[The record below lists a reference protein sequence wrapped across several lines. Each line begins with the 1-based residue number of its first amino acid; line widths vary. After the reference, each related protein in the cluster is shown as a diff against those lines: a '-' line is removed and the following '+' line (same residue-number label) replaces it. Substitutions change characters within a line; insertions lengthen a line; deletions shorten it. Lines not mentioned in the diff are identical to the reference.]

1 MAPSRQAHELGEL
14 AGSVARLAGELL
26 ASSRADQSEAA
37 TKSSPTDLV
46 TAADRA
52 AERRIIEELR
62 LLRPDDAILAEEGGG
77 NTGTTGIRWVVDPL
91 DGTVNFVYGIP
102 FYAVSIAAEADGT
115 VIAGAVYDVAH
126 DILYEAALGGGARAN
141 GLPIHGSEA
150 SDPALALVGTGF
162 SYSATDRAVQGR
174 VVANLLP
181 RVRDIR
187 RLGAAALDLCAVGAG
202 RLDAF
207 YEAGLNPWDW
217 AAGLLVATEAGAS
230 SVRFPTAIG
239 EVLVVAA
246 PGLLGSLVA
255 LLSAEYETASASAS
269 A

>member
-1 MAPSRQAHELGEL
+1 MQADELREL
-14 AGSVARLAGELL
+14 AGRLARLAGALL
-26 ASSRADQSEAA
+26 ASRRPGESDAD

-52 AERRIIEELR
+52 AERLILDELR
-62 LLRPDDAILAEEGGG
+62 TTRPDDAVLAEEGGAR
-77 NTGTTGIRWVVDPL
+77 TGTSGIRWVVDPL

-102 FYAVSIAAEADGT
+102 FYAVSIAAEAGGT

-126 DILYEAALGGGARAN
+126 DILYDAALGGGARAN
-141 GLPIHGSEA
+141 GLPLHCSEA
-150 SDPALALVGTGF
+150 SDPGLSMVGTGF
-162 SYSATDRAVQGR
+162 SYSAGDRAVQGR
-174 VVANLLP
+174 VVADLLP
-181 RVRDIR
+181 QVRDIR

-217 AAGLLVATEAGAS
+217 AAGLLVATEAGAGS
-230 SVRFPTAIG
+230 ARFPTPIG

-246 PGLLGSLVA
+246 PGLLESLVD
-255 LLSAEYETASASAS
+255 LLSERHETASASA
-269 A
+269 

>member
-1 MAPSRQAHELGEL
+1 MAPSTQANELCEL
-14 AGSVARLAGELL
+14 AGSLARLAGELL
-26 ASSRADQSEAA
+26 ASSRSGELDAD

-62 LLRPDDAILAEEGGG
+62 LARPDDAILAEEGGG
-77 NTGTTGIRWVVDPL
+77 NAGTTGIRWVVDPL

-126 DILYEAALGGGARAN
+126 GVLYDAALGGGACAN
-141 GLPIHGSEA
+141 GLPLHCSGA
-150 SDPALALVGTGF
+150 SDPTISMVGTGF
-162 SYSATDRAVQGR
+162 SYSASERAVQGR
-174 VVANLLP
+174 VVADLLP

-207 YEAGLNPWDW
+207 YETGLKPWDW
-217 AAGLLVATEAGAS
+217 AAGLLVATEAGAAS
-230 SVRFPTAIG
+230 ARFPTEIG

-246 PGLLGSLVA
+246 PGLLGSLVD
-255 LLSAEYETASASAS
+255 LLSAGYQTASEPD
-269 A
+269 